1 MEQTNS
7 TSITSPMFSAFK
19 ASEKL
24 SFIRPYD
31 PKQAIP
37 AEGYRHAV
45 VRFRDT
51 GKNTV
56 SRLAQMVTV
65 PQVTLPDEFLLDD
78 KATKVFL
85 GVIED
90 QQDEYI
96 RGCILSDQK
105 VVSWSDLSVG
115 NMLDLLTA
123 VRVSQRLTS
132 EQIGN
137 WFDVAMTS
145 ITRQRGTE
153 LAAAKL
159 ITEPL
164 KIAAQVASTHEAYKI
179 RFMRLAA
186 PVPQLDQQAAIAVK
200 NLLAVANVSDDVAKA
215 LAAKIEAILNPPA
228 ANNGDL

>member
-1 MEQTNS
+1 M
-7 TSITSPMFSAFK
+7 SPLFSAIK
-19 ASEKL
+19 AEEKL
-24 SFIRPYD
+24 SFVRPYD

-45 VRFRDT
+45 IRFRDT
-51 GKNTV
+51 GKPGTV
-56 SRLAQMVTV
+56 TRLAQMVTI
-65 PQVTLPDEFLLDD
+65 PSAALPNEFLLDD

-90 QQDEYI
+90 QQDEFM

-105 VVSWSDLSVG
+105 VISWSDLSVG

-123 VRVSQRLTS
+123 VRVSQRMTS

-137 WFDVAMTS
+137 WFDVAMLAT
-145 ITRQRGTE
+145 TTKRGQE
-153 LAAAKL
+153 LAGAKL
-159 ITEPL
+159 ITDGA
-164 KIAAQVASTHEAYKI
+164 KIAEQCKVTHEAYKT

-186 PVPQLDQQAAIAVK
+186 PVPNLDQQAAIALK
-200 NLLAVANVSDDVAKA
+200 NMLAVAGIADDISKA
-215 LAAKIEAILNPPA
+215 LGTKIEAILNPPA